1 MATINEL
8 IAEGKLV
15 DAACIVYDALLG
27 IINVG
32 SPKMGLSREEWDK
45 VAPKL
50 VEKMQDPTSGGT
62 TPTPEPGDDVEIL
75 KDKARLTVEF
85 VVPEG
90 YKAPKK
96 IEKDI
101 YVTLQY
107 KVTAPEIEGLVP
119 DKEVITGTMT
129 KDGAEE
135 TVTYTEAEPVEKG
148 TLTINYVGPVGC
160 EPPFVAPATYEKEY
174 NVGEEFLV
182 ESPTV
187 EGFVPDK
194 ASVSG
199 AMVAAGITETVTYTQ
214 VEPLGKATL
223 TILYEGPVGDP
234 DWVAP
239 DPYEQEYNIGEEF
252 MVESPVVEGYT
263 PDKAS
268 VSGAMVKEGIEE
280 VVTYEKE
287 TTGGGGNAGEE

>member
-27 IINVG
+27 IINIG

-75 KDKARLTVEF
+75 KDKARLTVSF

-107 KVTAPEIEGLVP
+107 KVNAPVVEGCTP
-119 DKEVITGTMT
+119 DKESITGTMT
-129 KDGAEE
+129 KDGTEE
-135 TVTYTEAEPVEKG
+135 TITYTADEPVEEKG
-148 TLTINYVGPVGC
+148 TLTIDYVGPVGGT
-160 EPPFVAPATYEKEY
+160 FVAPAQYVKEY

-182 ESPTV
+182 DSPAV

-199 AMVAAGITETVTYTQ
+199 AMVAEGINETVTYSP
-214 VEPLGKATL
+214 VEPGPLGKATL

-234 DWVAP
+234 EWEAP

-263 PDKAS
+263 PDKAA
-268 VSGAMVKEGIEE
+268 VSGAMVKEGVEE
-280 VVTYEKE
+280 TVTYTK
-287 TTGGGGNAGEE
+287 NAE